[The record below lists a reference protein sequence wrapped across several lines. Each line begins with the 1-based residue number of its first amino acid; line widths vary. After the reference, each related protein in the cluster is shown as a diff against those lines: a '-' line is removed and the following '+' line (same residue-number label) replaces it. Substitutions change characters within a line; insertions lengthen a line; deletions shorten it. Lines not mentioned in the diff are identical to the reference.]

1 MNGKTA
7 TLINKMSKMMGINPK
22 DLKREYNR
30 LNGVRRAKF
39 RAHMKKTI
47 EQVGEAD
54 AKSRK

>member
-1 MNGKTA
+1 
-7 TLINKMSKMMGINPK
+7 MSKMMGINPK